1 MLTNSRAALSC
12 RVCRV
17 TRFCAYESE
26 TPCVQHLVDW
36 NWSGIKTG
44 LAFDKAIK
52 RLEAFLSELMG
63 FNRCQNLRASTFLSL
78 SLHPTGSATR
88 LLKAEGRPP
97 NVQHQSQ
104 RPCSLKLRCEF
115 SLAPVLCPNLDWAVF
130 QKRSLRLLHIN
141 STELQRETFASELPS
156 ALDL

>member
-1 MLTNSRAALSC
+1 MP
-12 RVCRV
+12 
-17 TRFCAYESE
+17 ES
-26 TPCVQHLVDW
+26 QSLYF
-36 NWSGIKTG
+36 S
-44 LAFDKAIK
+44 
-52 RLEAFLSELMG
+52 
-63 FNRCQNLRASTFLSL
+63 LSL

-130 QKRSLRLLHIN
+130 QKHSLRFLHIN
-141 STELQRETFASELPS
+141 SSELQRETFTSERPS
-156 ALDL
+156 ALDFWAWGEVTLHFNHAKSLQPRKKGGKRTLHFCTFKIKCIIKELITAESKCLKLTHFTF